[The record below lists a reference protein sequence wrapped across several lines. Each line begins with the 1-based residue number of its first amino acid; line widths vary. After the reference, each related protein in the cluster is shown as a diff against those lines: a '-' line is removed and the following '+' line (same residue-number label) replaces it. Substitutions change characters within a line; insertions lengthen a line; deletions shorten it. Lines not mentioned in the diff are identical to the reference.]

1 MLNVKDN
8 AVTGTVALE
17 MLALEAENSNNIL
30 QSAVS
35 LIPNVM
41 VELTTSMNG
50 LVELGKAFSFSELKS
65 KVHANFFGAKD
76 VPEDTLSKVFVPT
89 PEGFIGNV
97 DKYQASLA
105 FSVDYYEEV
114 TSVLLREFYVTVA
127 AFVTNKDRKL
137 SIKDDT
143 AKFKGYEATRT
154 GLTKDISSH
163 FSKGNTGRTLFHD
176 AYGSYGE
183 FKKVCKDNNS
193 LTKRLDQIDLKKVA
207 DQVKKIVDTL
217 DIAIASAER
226 GDYDKAS
233 NEALMNMANGTFE
246 LAQQVEF
253 FAATAYR
260 IKALTFAIGETED
273 KIKSL

>member
-1 MLNVKDN
+1 MLKVKDN
-8 AVTGTVALE
+8 TVTSTVALE

-30 QSAVS
+30 KSAIN
-35 LIPNVM
+35 LIPNLVS
-41 VELTTSMNG
+41 ELTTSMNG
-50 LVELGKAFSFSELKS
+50 LKELGKVFSFSELKS
-65 KVHANFFGAKD
+65 KVHANFFGTKN
-76 VPEDTLSKVFVPT
+76 VPEDVLKKVFVPT
-89 PEGFIGNV
+89 PEGFIGNIN
-97 DKYQASLA
+97 KYQISLDL
-105 FSVDYYEEV
+105 SLDYYEKV
-114 TSVLLREFYVTVA
+114 TSVMLREFYITVA

-143 AKFKGYEATRT
+143 AKFKGYEAARIE
-154 GLTKDISSH
+154 LTKDISSH

-176 AYGSYGE
+176 AYANYDE

-233 NEALMNMANGTFE
+233 NEALMNLANGTFE

-260 IKALTFAIGETED
+260 IKALTFAISETED
-273 KIKSL
+273 KIKKL

>member
-1 MLNVKDN
+1 MEGIFMYIRQIQKPPMKIQITFMTRHRQPPELPLS
-8 AVTGTVALE
+8 VTRLPKGQRA
-17 MLALEAENSNNIL
+17 S
-30 QSAVS
+30 
-35 LIPNVM
+35 IPNFNVCNPKGIPII
-41 VELTTSMNG
+41 VIIS
-50 LVELGKAFSFSELKS
+50 S
-65 KVHANFFGAKD
+65 KLD
-76 VPEDTLSKVFVPT
+76 
-89 PEGFIGNV
+89 I
-97 DKYQASLA
+97 
-105 FSVDYYEEV
+105 
-114 TSVLLREFYVTVA
+114 R
-127 AFVTNKDRKL
+127 
-137 SIKDDT
+137 DDT
-143 AKFKGYEATRT
+143 TKFKGYEATRT

-176 AYGSYGE
+176 AYGSYDE

-233 NEALMNMANGTFE
+233 NEALMNLANGTFE

-260 IKALTFAIGETED
+260 IKALTFAISETED
-273 KIKSL
+273 KIKKL

>member
-1 MLNVKDN
+1 MLNVKGN
-8 AVTGTVALE
+8 TVTGTVALE

-30 QSAVS
+30 QSAIN

-41 VELTTSMNG
+41 NDLSTSMDS
-50 LVELGKAFSFSELKS
+50 LVELGKSFSFSELKS
-65 KVHANFFGAKD
+65 KVHANFFGVKD
-76 VPEDTLSKVFVPT
+76 IPEDALTKVFVPT
-89 PEGFIGNV
+89 PEGFIGNM
-97 DKYQASLA
+97 DKYQTGLTN
-105 FSVDYYEEV
+105 SVDYYESV
-114 TSVLLREFYVTVA
+114 TAVMLKEFYVTVA

-143 AKFKGYEATRT
+143 NKFKGYEAART
-154 GLTKDISSH
+154 ALTKDISSH
-163 FSKGNTGRTLFHD
+163 FTKGNTGRTLFHD

-183 FKKVCKDNNS
+183 FKKVCKDNSN
-193 LTKRLDQIDLKKVA
+193 LVKRLDQIDLKKVA
-207 DQVKKIVDTL
+207 TQVKKIVDTL
-217 DIAIASAER
+217 DIAIKSAER

-260 IKALTFAIGETED
+260 IKALTFAISEAD
-273 KIKSL
+273 SKIKKL